1 MSDLD
6 SSQGPGGVIPLPGL
20 NLPEL
25 SVLTGDQG
33 AIEAQPAQSQ
43 PNQPKEGKDSKIKKI
58 ITYEYVTVERS
69 MKYEKDGTP
78 VTLVPST
85 QNFMLTLD
93 DGKVIIPYRSAIIY
107 FKWNSETYFK
117 NMGEIID
124 GWKSGGNDLKYLQAI
139 NTTDTRTYEVLV
151 PVSENP
157 MGGGQRRKTRNYK
170 KKYSRKVSSSSRKY
184 KTRR

>member
-1 MSDLD
+1 M
-6 SSQGPGGVIPLPGL
+6 SSQLEPP
-20 NLPEL
+20 NLFGPEL
-25 SVLTGDQG
+25 PP
-33 AIEAQPAQSQ
+33 IAQVSSEL
-43 PNQPKEGKDSKIKKI
+43 PKKEDEDLRRIK
-58 ITYEYVTVERS
+58 TFEYMTVERS

-85 QNFMLTLD
+85 PEFVFTLK
-93 DGKVIIPYRSAIIY
+93 DGTVIIPHINAYIFYSINGDTTKIDMA
-107 FKWNSETYFK
+107 
-117 NMGEIID
+117 EIIRIW
-124 GWKSGGNDLKYLQAI
+124 GRGGNFEQFLKIGFI
-139 NTTDTRTYEVLV
+139 NFKDTDTYTVLV